1 MASFIML
8 SFIPTQ
14 LKAETEK
21 STAAAVTTKT
31 TESTDVNA
39 IATANAAEDAR
50 AEAQLSRL
58 EEIKAMDMSELTPS
72 EKKELRDE
80 VHMIQNQ
87 QDRHDRDRGYG
98 DGDGRRHH
106 RGGIVFVGGGGLL
119 LILLILLL
127 L

>member
-58 EEIKAMDMSELTPS
+58 VEIKAMDMSELTPS

-98 DGDGRRHH
+98 DGNGRRHH
-106 RGGIVFVGGGGLL
+106 HGGVVFVGGGGLL

>member
-39 IATANAAEDAR
+39 IATANAAEDSR

-98 DGDGRRHH
+98 DGNGRRHH
-106 RGGIVFVGGGGLL
+106 HGGVVFVGGGGLL